1 MPDLVFPEKE
11 FNQLSRDERFLRRLK
26 NIVETNLGDEQFGV
40 EDVAEALAMSRTQV
54 YRRLHKITGKN
65 INQYIRETR
74 LERAL
79 ELLKKDVAN
88 VAEIAYQVGF
98 GSPAYFNKC
107 FHDHYG
113 FPPGEIIKKYQEEGK
128 FPDLIPAK
136 MRDEKKYILFG
147 KKKIIRRD
155 RFMLYMVFILL
166 LFGFITIGISYLFKI
181 YNADLQSNLNKKET
195 LVVFPIRNDDS
206 YQQDDYLLASIQEEI
221 LKRLQKIE
229 RLRVYSSQPVGQSEN
244 NQENLSSILEELDV
258 SYRLESS
265 GRLYS
270 DSLHLHT
277 ILMDSRT
284 NIQIWEET

>member
-1 MPDLVFPEKE
+1 
-11 FNQLSRDERFLRRLK
+11 
-26 NIVETNLGDEQFGV
+26 
-40 EDVAEALAMSRTQV
+40 
-54 YRRLHKITGKN
+54 
-65 INQYIRETR
+65 
-74 LERAL
+74 
-79 ELLKKDVAN
+79 
-88 VAEIAYQVGF
+88 
-98 GSPAYFNKC
+98 
-107 FHDHYG
+107 
-113 FPPGEIIKKYQEEGK
+113 
-128 FPDLIPAK
+128 
-136 MRDEKKYILFG
+136 
-147 KKKIIRRD
+147 
-155 RFMLYMVFILL
+155 MVFILL

-270 DSLHLHT
+270 DSLHPVYHFLH
-277 ILMDSRT
+277 IPYCIADFRKCKRP
-284 NIQIWEET
+284 